1 MGSRIFDVFDTRA
14 GQVAEYIESGGGN
27 QVEMQRPGVGN
38 DGTIMPVP
46 LDAFNDDPLQ
56 VEQQMD
62 FAFGMEPPKFPHA
75 PSVRMPSG
83 PPAFVATGG
92 QSNPNDDVFNAPLP
106 IEGGSSRAQ
115 RNPSVISYGNGLR
128 NMSLTSDATF
138 GRAMSGLSA
147 LSIDW
152 ENLEDFDLEV
162 DHSAHINN
170 GGTMSPNKS
179 NANGP
184 RRSSIRRSFMST
196 SGEDKDMHVSFKV

>member
-1 MGSRIFDVFDTRA
+1 MGTQIFEVFDGRA
-14 GQVAEYIESGGGN
+14 RQVTDYLASAAGN
-27 QVEMQRPGVGN
+27 HLGVGN

-46 LDAFNDDPLQ
+46 LDPFDDPLQ
-56 VEQQMD
+56 VDQNMD

-75 PSVRMPSG
+75 PSASMPSG
-83 PPAFVATGG
+83 PPAVVGG
-92 QSNPNDDVFNAPLP
+92 PSNPNDDVFNAPLP

-170 GGTMSPNKS
+170 GTMSPNKS
-179 NANGP
+179 NDPNGP

-196 SGEDKDMHVSFKV
+196 SGDKDMHVSFKV